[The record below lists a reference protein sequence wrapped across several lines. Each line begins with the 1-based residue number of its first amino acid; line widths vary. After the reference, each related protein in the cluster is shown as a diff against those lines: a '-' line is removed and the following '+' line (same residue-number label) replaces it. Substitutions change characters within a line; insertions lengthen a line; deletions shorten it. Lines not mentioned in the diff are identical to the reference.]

1 MKEYGINQVLGLK
14 NKFMYKYVLKNMT
27 GEIINTTKQ
36 NSFKLGIEYFSKV
49 KQLPKEVLFKI
60 YKIEKV

>member
-1 MKEYGINQVLGLK
+1 MKEYGINQVSGLK
-14 NKFMYKYVLKNMT
+14 NKFMYKYVLKNKS

-36 NSFKLGIEYFSKV
+36 NSLELAIKYFSKV
-49 KQLPKEVLFKI
+49 KKLPKKEIFKI

>member
-14 NKFMYKYVLKNMT
+14 NKFMYKYTLKNKS
-27 GEIINTTKQ
+27 GEVINTTKQ
-36 NSFKLGIEYFSKV
+36 SSLELAIEYFSKV
-49 KQLPKEVLFKI
+49 KKLPKKEIFKI

>member
-14 NKFMYKYVLKNMT
+14 NKFMYKYTLKNMT

-36 NSFKLGIEYFSKV
+36 NSLKLAIEYFSKV
-49 KQLPKEVLFKI
+49 KQLPKEVVFKI

>member
-14 NKFMYKYVLKNMT
+14 NKFMNKYVLKNMS
-27 GEIINTTKQ
+27 GEVINTTKQ
-36 NSFKLGIEYFSKV
+36 NSLDLAIEYFSKV
-49 KQLPKEVLFKI
+49 KQLPNKEIFKI

>member
-1 MKEYGINQVLGLK
+1 
-14 NKFMYKYVLKNMT
+14 MYKYTLKNMT

-36 NSFKLGIEYFSKV
+36 NSLKLAIEYFSKV
-49 KQLPKEVLFKI
+49 KQLPKKEIFKI

>member
-14 NKFMYKYVLKNMT
+14 NKFMNKYVLKNMS

-36 NSFKLGIEYFSKV
+36 NSLELAIEYFSKV
-49 KQLPKEVLFKI
+49 KQLPKKEVFKI